1 MDKVLKLAEELKK
14 ELDALPLFIEYKRV
28 KNNLENN
35 PEIQELKKEIVRA
48 KNENR
53 LQDHKELLARYNN
66 HPLYL
71 NFVRLDDEVSE
82 YLKEIVNI
90 LNKKW

>member
-1 MDKVLKLAEELKK
+1 MDKVLELAEELKK

-28 KNNLENN
+28 KNDLENN

-53 LQDHKELLARYNN
+53 LQDHKELLARYNS

-90 LNKKW
+90 LNKK